1 MPVDTT
7 SETTEQQVST
17 VEENSLKQ
25 SKPDLP
31 DIELND
37 DDPNEPTPS
46 TSKNVL
52 TDGLKRPL
60 PDGVDDDK
68 EKKIRL
74 TEVSE
79 DKLEVTNKD
88 DNKESDIELLLQKV
102 SESLENTIDDESNVS
117 NKIPLP
123 DGVDGD
129 KEKKIRLT
137 EVSEDKLEVTNK
149 DDNKESDIELL
160 LQKVSESLENT
171 IDDES
176 NVSNKVPLP
185 DGVDGDK
192 EKKIRLTEV
201 SEDKLEVTNKDDNK
215 ESHIELLL
223 QNVSE
228 SLENTIDDES
238 NVSNKTHDN
247 LKNEKNPSFNLIN
260 HNGNNG
266 IDDKDCKED
275 YLDKNTLS
283 KDISKGKKKYNP
295 SANDVEKNL
304 NDSSEFIENSKDIV
318 KNGNN
323 ILTSI
328 LTKDILTSNVISCLN
343 KSSSSDNLA
352 ITENSDPE
360 SVAVVNDT
368 QVTENISTAVNDS
381 TVRESNSNLSNTNI
395 YTIENIVNSKKDDAN
410 PLLELKNKIH
420 LTKILMK
427 LNL

>member
-160 LQKVSESLENT
+160 LQK
-171 IDDES
+171 
-176 NVSNKVPLP
+176 
-185 DGVDGDK
+185 
-192 EKKIRLTEV
+192 
-201 SEDKLEVTNKDDNK
+201 
-215 ESHIELLL
+215 
-223 QNVSE
+223 VSE